1 MRFEAVQNLKEE
13 EFRRLTGVKR
23 ETFNKMA
30 EIVEQ
35 ALPGKKSRGGRPNR
49 LSSQD
54 MVLMWGVKN
63 CKLFPS
69 MTVPDF
75 VPNFSYYPS

>member
-1 MRFEAVQNLKEE
+1 MRFEVVQNLKAE

-30 EIVEQ
+30 EIIEQ

-49 LSSQD
+49 LSVYCHQ
-54 MVLMWGVKN
+54 
-63 CKLFPS
+63 
-69 MTVPDF
+69 
-75 VPNFSYYPS
+75 